1 MTLYIKD
8 PATDKAARALARER
22 NVTVTE
28 AVREACEEALA
39 RAKKLRPLADR
50 LAPLFATLDP
60 LPRNGPALDKAFF
73 DSEWDDAQ

>member
-8 PATDKAARALARER
+8 PAADKAARALARER
-22 NVTVTE
+22 KLTVTE

-39 RAKKLRPLADR
+39 RDKKRRPLAER

-60 LPRNGPALDKAFF
+60 LPRNGPVIDKAFF
-73 DSEWDDAQ
+73 DSEWDDAK